1 MFSSDKKQEVIILNL
16 VCLNLIQIILCV
28 TIFVLMTSCGVPPED
43 WGDTKPKWIMATK
56 YLPKEQLQGL
66 QNAGFFDIK
75 GKIYTQHCDSHGNMI
90 RHKFD
95 EEYKLWKQVKYET
108 HGCGDPDA

>member
-1 MFSSDKKQEVIILNL
+1 MYNTNKKKTRGKEIITATLMFLL
-16 VCLNLIQIILCV
+16 VG
-28 TIFVLMTSCGVPPED
+28 CGVPPED

-66 QNAGFFDIK
+66 QNAGFFEIGD
-75 GKIYTQHCDSHGNMI
+75 KIYTHHCDPHGNMI
-90 RHKFD
+90 RHRFD